1 MADRIETS
9 STLSIGIKNTNGY
22 DEENPAKIQYIKVP
36 NPKVDLTEEQIKTAA
51 QTGIT
56 NRIYIDDKGVVYAS
70 DSKIVTAYTEYQT
83 ITVVDIG
90 VD

>member
-1 MADRIETS
+1 MADKIETS
-9 STLSIGIKNTNGY
+9 STLSIGIRNTNGY
-22 DEENPAKIQYIKVP
+22 DEENPAKIQYIKIP
-36 NPKVDLTEEQIKTAA
+36 NPKTGLTEEQIKTAT

-83 ITVVDIG
+83 ITTVDIG
-90 VD
+90 ME